1 MKRKKVSEREEVII
15 VYMYMYVYK
24 RLLPELNGH
33 CIGLN
38 LYHHTLNE
46 ILQAHVHVKIM
57 LCTHFVNVH
66 V

>member
-15 VYMYMYVYK
+15 VYMYMYVYE
-24 RLLPELNGH
+24 RLHPEPLQLNEH

-46 ILQAHVHVKIM
+46 ILQVHM
-57 LCTHFVNVH
+57 
-66 V
+66 